1 MIHDCKWNYSLVK
14 LQFNLLKS
22 CVFKTHNLPTI
33 WKHRFFIY
41 IFSNCNFC
49 KNKKKKKEKE
59 KEKEKKVWFKTILKI
74 YEIAVSNETL
84 KG

>member
-1 MIHDCKWNYSLVK
+1 VFLKHITC
-14 LQFNLLKS
+14 LQFGNTDFFYIYFQIAIF
-22 CVFKTHNLPTI
+22 VKT
-33 WKHRFFIY
+33 
-41 IFSNCNFC
+41 
-49 KNKKKKKEKE
+49 KKKKEKE